1 MADKLTEV
9 KDFINTNTAE
19 LFEDVTLDINILN
32 DFLTYF
38 KKMSKRSN
46 NLSTAFDAYLDITGA
61 DFEVEDADGN
71 IPSELLI
78 LGLREVQQPIS
89 NLKSWVTFH
98 NFLIRSVVHN
108 GHIP

>member
-32 DFLTYF
+32 DFLSYF
-38 KKMSKRSN
+38 KIMSKRSK
-46 NLSTAFDAYLDITGA
+46 NLSIAFEAYLNITGA
-61 DFEVEDADGN
+61 DLEVEDADGN

-78 LGLREVQQPIS
+78 PPLLAEQYILVQKLMLACAKFS
-89 NLKSWVTFH
+89 NQKA
-98 NFLIRSVVHN
+98 I
-108 GHIP
+108 